1 MRHTV
6 RRLLAF
12 AIGAALLVGAAGE
25 ELRFHVH
32 GLAFSSDGKELI
44 AATERGLIAYRGGA
58 WTRLRGPAY
67 DLRTLSVTA
76 DALIASGYRKPGSAP
91 AEPLGLVRSRDRGA
105 TWEPA
110 LLAGEA
116 AFHVAAAGYRSKM
129 LYFFSP
135 RPLPRL
141 PSPGL
146 YAARDDGRGWERV
159 SARGLDG
166 WVLGL
171 AVHPQDGMSVA
182 AATTTGLFL
191 SRDGG
196 ARFRRLARGGVVS
209 AVAFGGGSA
218 NLYYAYAYS
227 RTLIASSLDGR
238 QRRHIELPVAG
249 TDVVDRIAENPAD
262 ARQLAIATRRQ
273 DVYLSINGGATWD
286 RIAASGREPGE
297 DEEDPGGSGP

>member
-1 MRHTV
+1 MPRGLK
-6 RRLLAF
+6 RLLA
-12 AIGAALLVGAAGE
+12 GAAIALLAAGAAGE

-32 GLAFSSDGKELI
+32 GLAFSSDGKALL
-44 AATERGLIAYRGGA
+44 AATERGLIAYREGA
-58 WTRLRGPAY
+58 WTRMRGPAY
-67 DLRTLSVTA
+67 DLRALSVTA
-76 DALIASGYRKPGSAP
+76 EALIASGYRKSGNPP
-91 AEPLGLVRSRDRGA
+91 AEPLGFVRSRDGGA
-105 TWEPA
+105 TWQPA

-116 AFHVAAAGYRSKM
+116 AFHVAAAGHRSRM

-141 PSPGL
+141 PATGL
-146 YAARDDGRGWERV
+146 YAARDDGRSWERV
-159 SARGLDG
+159 AARGLDG

-171 AVHPQDGMSVA
+171 AAHPQDGMTVA

-209 AVAFGGGSA
+209 AVAFGGA
-218 NLYYAYAYS
+218 NLYYVYAYS
-227 RTLIASSLDGR
+227 RTLVAASLDGR
-238 QRRHIELPVAG
+238 QRRHIELPAAW

-262 ARQLAIATRRQ
+262 PRQIAIATRWQ
-273 DVYLSINGGATWD
+273 DVYLSINAGATWD

-297 DEEDPGGSGP
+297 DDEDPGRSGP